1 MKTLSLKEV
10 IAVDYELIRKVTI
23 EEVLTHADTSSFTNR
38 NASFIEIRS
47 LIIASF
53 FNQDTVEND

>member
-1 MKTLSLKEV
+1 MKISLKEV

-23 EEVLTHADTSSFTNR
+23 EEVLTRADTSSFTNR

-53 FNQDTVEND
+53 FNQDTVENN